1 MAPRVKGGEAAYARK
16 ARDAVHLLFFQH
28 HRLPGVRGWELRQE
42 LGPEWQSVLE
52 VLDKQLQPLDL
63 QVTRVFDDPTIIEPN
78 QSQLADARYY
88 ITLRGSMDQ
97 KTAKTIGWRVDD
109 IAGLAVAIAY
119 IISKQGKAPRV
130 DVEKALQEKLPGWR
144 VKMSLD
150 RYIKQGY
157 LGEDERGTL
166 YMDWRS
172 RAEVDQKQ
180 LVDLIMS
187 FGKKAE
193 AKEQTEEPEDQGP
206 RTRQTPQPESNE

>member
-130 DVEKALQEKLPGWR
+130 DVEKVLQEKLPGWR

-150 RYIKQGY
+150 RYIQQGY

-193 AKEQTEEPEDQGP
+193 AKEQTEELGEQGP
-206 RTRQTPQPESNE
+206 RTRQTPQPESSE